1 MENTAVHK
9 IYISTE
15 EVDNFQKK
23 KNDDL
28 YEYKYDEESTT
39 YIPVSPKQRRKQL
52 NNDYLSTFVTVLLL
66 LLILPLAF
74 HKLYY
79 SPSQSAESTDFVD
92 CQKALLLQNNHSPF
106 VNHPHPNSF
115 LDTEDNNR
123 QIFSMFEDLDTI
135 RDYELRNKL
144 INRKHMMI

>member
-1 MENTAVHK
+1 MEKQIAMHK
-9 IYISTE
+9 IYISTEE

-52 NNDYLSTFVTVLLL
+52 NKEYLSTFVTVLLL
-66 LLILPLAF
+66 MLIIPLAF
-74 HKLYY
+74 HTFYY
-79 SPSQSAESTDFVD
+79 GQSTINKDFVD
-92 CQKALLLQNNHSPF
+92 CNKNLSQQNNHPLT
-106 VNHPHPNSF
+106 NL
-115 LDTEDNNR
+115 LDTDNHNR

-144 INRKHMMI
+144 INRKHMIL

>member
-1 MENTAVHK
+1 MANTSTHK

-28 YEYKYDEESTT
+28 YDYKYDEESTT
-39 YIPVSPKQRRKQL
+39 YIPVSPKRKRRQIT
-52 NNDYLSTFVTVLLL
+52 DEYLSTFVTVLLL
-66 LLILPLAF
+66 IMILPIAF
-74 HKLYY
+74 HKIYY
-79 SPSQSAESTDFVD
+79 SPGQPAQDTDLTD
-92 CQKALLLQNNHSPF
+92 YQKALLLQNNHYHF
-106 VNHPHPNSF
+106 INHPTNSF

-144 INRKHMMI
+144 IDRKHMML

>member
-1 MENTAVHK
+1 MEKQTAMHK

-15 EVDNFQKK
+15 EDVDNFQKK

-39 YIPVSPKQRRKQL
+39 YVPVSPKQRRKQVL
-52 NNDYLSTFVTVLLL
+52 NNNEYLSTFVTVLLL
-66 LLILPLAF
+66 MLIIPLAF

-79 SPSQSAESTDFVD
+79 AQSTFDKDFVD
-92 CQKALLLQNNHSPF
+92 CHKNLSQQNNHPLT
-106 VNHPHPNSF
+106 NL
-115 LDTEDNNR
+115 LDTDNHNR
-123 QIFSMFEDLDTI
+123 QIFNMFEDLDTI

-144 INRKHMMI
+144 INRKHMMF

>member
-1 MENTAVHK
+1 MEKQTTMHK
-9 IYISTE
+9 IYISTEE

-39 YIPVSPKQRRKQL
+39 YIPVSPRQRRKQL
-52 NNDYLSTFVTVLLL
+52 NNGYLQTIVTILLL
-66 LLILPLAF
+66 MLILPFAF

-79 SPSQSAESTDFVD
+79 SQSTFDKDFVD
-92 CQKALLLQNNHSPF
+92 CHKNLSNQNNHPLTNLLDNTN
-106 VNHPHPNSF
+106 NH
-115 LDTEDNNR
+115 NR

-144 INRKHMMI
+144 INRKHMML

>member
-1 MENTAVHK
+1 MEKQTAMHK
-9 IYISTE
+9 IYISTEE

-39 YIPVSPKQRRKQL
+39 YIPVSPRQRRRQL
-52 NNDYLSTFVTVLLL
+52 NNGYLQTIVTILLL
-66 LLILPLAF
+66 MLILPFAF

-79 SPSQSAESTDFVD
+79 SQSTFDKNFVD
-92 CQKALLLQNNHSPF
+92 CHKNLSNQNNHPF
-106 VNHPHPNSF
+106 TNL
-115 LDTEDNNR
+115 LDTDNHNR

-144 INRKHMMI
+144 INRKLTML